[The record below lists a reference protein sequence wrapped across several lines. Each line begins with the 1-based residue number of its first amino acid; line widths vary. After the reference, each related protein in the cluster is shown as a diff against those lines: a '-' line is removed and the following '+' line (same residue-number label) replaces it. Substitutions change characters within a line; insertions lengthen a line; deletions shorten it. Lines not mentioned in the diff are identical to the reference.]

1 MYRTRSAIRKNVF
14 GQVARLFGY
23 LAPYRTKFFMALIAM
38 LISSLSGLAFPYVT
52 GQLVDSALPGSS
64 GRGFAA
70 IDTIALSLVGVLGL
84 QAVFSY
90 FQSVWFVEVGE
101 RILAAIRKDTYAT
114 LIRLPMTYYASRRTG
129 ELTSRIAADLSQ
141 IQEVLNSSLSQLVR
155 QIATLVGGVVLI
167 GMISLKLT
175 LVMISSFPF
184 LVLVAIVT
192 GRRIRR
198 LSRKA
203 QDELA
208 ASNAVVEE
216 TLQGVQMVKS
226 FSNEAYETGRY
237 ATLIQRYVTD
247 VLKVAHYRGAFLSFI
262 IFGLFGGIVLVLW
275 TGIRMVQLGELS
287 IGSLTSFM
295 LYTTFIGAAMGS
307 FAELFSQLQKAL
319 GATERIDE
327 ILGEVPES
335 LAAGTNT
342 GDCNEHFSLK
352 GAVSLQQVRFSYPG
366 RRGGEPVLQNISF
379 EVNPGERLAL
389 VGSSGSGKTTLFAL
403 LQRFYD
409 VDGGYIAID
418 GKNIK
423 EYPLQ
428 TIRSG
433 IAIVPQDILLFGG
446 SISDNIAYGKPGAS
460 EEEIMRAAAQANA
473 HDFIMRFPDGYR
485 TLCGDRGIQLSGG
498 QRQRI
503 AIARAVLS
511 DPAILLLDEATSSLD
526 SESEKLVQEALEHLM
541 QGRTSFVI
549 AHRLSTIRNIDRI
562 IVLKEGRIVES
573 GTNQELLEKEDGFYR
588 MLSALQCAL
597 N

>member
-1 MYRTRSAIRKNVF
+1 
-14 GQVARLFGY
+14 
-23 LAPYRTKFFMALIAM
+23 FFMALIAM

-184 LVLVAIVT
+184 LVLAAIVT

-237 ATLIQRYVTD
+237 TTLIQRYVTD

-275 TGIRMVQLGELS
+275 TGIRMVQLGELT

-342 GDCNEHFSLK
+342 SDCNEHCSLK

-366 RRGGEPVLQNISF
+366 RRGGEPVLQDISF

-460 EEEIMRAAAQANA
+460 DEEIMRAAAQANA

-573 GTNQELLEKEDGFYR
+573 GTNKELLEKEDGFYR

>member
-1 MYRTRSAIRKNVF
+1 
-14 GQVARLFGY
+14 
-23 LAPYRTKFFMALIAM
+23 
-38 LISSLSGLAFPYVT
+38 
-52 GQLVDSALPGSS
+52 
-64 GRGFAA
+64 
-70 IDTIALSLVGVLGL
+70 
-84 QAVFSY
+84 
-90 FQSVWFVEVGE
+90 
-101 RILAAIRKDTYAT
+101 
-114 LIRLPMTYYASRRTG
+114 
-129 ELTSRIAADLSQ
+129 
-141 IQEVLNSSLSQLVR
+141 LNSSLSQLVR

-184 LVLVAIVT
+184 LVLAAIVT

-237 ATLIQRYVTD
+237 TTLIQRYVTD

-275 TGIRMVQLGELS
+275 TGIRMVQLGELT

-366 RRGGEPVLQNISF
+366 RRGGEPVLQDISF

-460 EEEIMRAAAQANA
+460 DEEIMRAAVQANA

>member
-1 MYRTRSAIRKNVF
+1 MNIIAFFADREHFR
-14 GQVARLFGY
+14 QVSRLFGY
-23 LAPYRTKFFMALIAM
+23 LAPYRAKFFMALTAM
-38 LISSLSGLAFPYVT
+38 LISSLLGLAFPYVT
-52 GQLVDSALPGSS
+52 GRLIDTAVAGDSARGPGSL
-64 GRGFAA
+64 
-70 IDTIALSLVGVLGL
+70 DTIALSLAGVLGL
-84 QAVFSY
+84 QAFFSY

-101 RILAAIRKDTYAT
+101 RILASIRMDTYAT

-141 IQEVLNSSLSQLVR
+141 IQDVLNSSLSQLVR
-155 QIATLVGGVVLI
+155 QIATLAGGVVLI

-175 LVMISSFPF
+175 LVMISSFPV
-184 LVLVAIVT
+184 LVLAAIIT

-198 LSRKA
+198 LSRNA

-208 ASNAVVEE
+208 AGNAVVEE
-216 TLQGVQMVKS
+216 TLQGVQTVKS
-226 FSNEAYETGRY
+226 FCNEAYESGRY
-237 ATLIQRYVTD
+237 GTLIQRYVLD
-247 VLKVAHYRGAFLSFI
+247 VLKVARFRGAFLSFI

-275 TGIRMVQLGELS
+275 TGVKMVQNAELS

-327 ILGEVPES
+327 ILREVPEPLTS
-335 LAAGTNT
+335 GAAASAR
-342 GDCNEHFSLK
+342 DDEVSLK
-352 GAVSLQQVRFSYPG
+352 GAVTLQHVQFSYPG
-366 RRGGEPVLQNISF
+366 RRGEPVLRDISF
-379 EVNPGERLAL
+379 NVDAGERLAL

-409 VDGGYIAID
+409 VDEGAILID
-418 GKNIK
+418 GKNIR

-428 TIRSG
+428 AIRSG
-433 IAIVPQDILLFGG
+433 MAIVPQDILLFGG
-446 SISDNIAYGKPGAS
+446 SIRENIAYGKPGAS
-460 EEEIMRAAAQANA
+460 DDEIMRAAVQANA
-473 HDFIMRFPDGYR
+473 HDFIMKFPDAYR

-541 QGRTSFVI
+541 QGRTSFII

-562 IVLKEGRIVES
+562 MVLKEGRIVES
-573 GTNQELLEKEDGFYR
+573 GTSRELLEKEDGFYR
-588 MLSALQCAL
+588 MLSALQCEL

>member
-1 MYRTRSAIRKNVF
+1 MSKTASRADREHFR
-14 GQVARLFGY
+14 QVARLLGY
-23 LAPYRTKFFMALIAM
+23 LAPYRAKFFMALTAM
-38 LISSLSGLAFPYVT
+38 LISSLLGLAFPYVT
-52 GQLVDSALPGSS
+52 GRLIDTAVAGDSGS
-64 GRGFAA
+64 GRGSL
-70 IDTIALSLVGVLGL
+70 DTIALFLAGVLAL
-84 QAVFSY
+84 QAFFSY

-101 RILAAIRKDTYAT
+101 RILAAIRRDTYAT
-114 LIRLPMTYYASRRTG
+114 LIRLPMTYFASRRTG

-141 IQEVLNSSLSQLVR
+141 IQDVLNSSLSQLVR
-155 QIATLVGGVVLI
+155 QIATLAGGVVLI

-184 LVLVAIVT
+184 LVLAAIVT

-208 ASNAVVEE
+208 AGNAVVEE
-216 TLQGVQMVKS
+216 TLQGVQTVKS
-226 FSNEAYETGRY
+226 FCNEAYESRRY
-237 ATLIQRYVTD
+237 GELIQRYVLD
-247 VLKVAHYRGAFLSFI
+247 VLRVARFRGAFLSFI

-275 TGIRMVQLGELS
+275 TGVKMVQHAELS

-327 ILGEVPES
+327 ILREVPEPFTS
-335 LAAGTNT
+335 GMHASGR
-342 GDCNEHFSLK
+342 DEEVSLK
-352 GAVSLQQVRFSYPG
+352 GAVTLQHVQFSYPG
-366 RRGGEPVLQNISF
+366 RRGEPVLRDISF
-379 EVNPGERLAL
+379 EVNAGERLAL

-409 VDGGYIAID
+409 VDEGIILID
-418 GKNIK
+418 GKDIK

-428 TIRSG
+428 AIRSG
-433 IAIVPQDILLFGG
+433 MAIVPQDILLFGG
-446 SISDNIAYGKPGAS
+446 SIRENIAYGKPGAS
-460 EEEIMRAAAQANA
+460 DEEIMRAAVQANA
-473 HDFIMRFPDGYR
+473 HDFIMKFPDGYL

-503 AIARAVLS
+503 DIARAVLS

-541 QGRTSFVI
+541 QGRTSFII

-562 IVLKEGRIVES
+562 MVLKEGRIIES
-573 GTNQELLEKEDGFYR
+573 GTSRELLEKEDGFYR
-588 MLSALQCAL
+588 MLSALQCEL

>member
-1 MYRTRSAIRKNVF
+1 MYRTRSANRKNVF

-23 LAPYRTKFFMALIAM
+23 LAPYRTKFFMAMIAM

-184 LVLVAIVT
+184 LVLAAIVT

-237 ATLIQRYVTD
+237 TTLIQRYVTD

-275 TGIRMVQLGELS
+275 TGIRMVQLGELT

-342 GDCNEHFSLK
+342 GDCDEHFSLK

-366 RRGGEPVLQNISF
+366 RRGGEPVLQDISF

-428 TIRSG
+428 VIRSG

-460 EEEIMRAAAQANA
+460 DEEIMRAAVQANA